1 MVLLCLFLKYKIQ
14 HLEKKYILNQEAAN
28 QKLHRMALELAENL
42 SGSNAALILVGVK
55 DSGLVIANK
64 IATLVRPYIKNEIK
78 IISVTLDKDM
88 PKDVVLSENINLNN
102 LNVLLI
108 DDVANSGKTLLYG
121 LKPFLEYYP
130 RTVQTMVMVERM
142 HKLYPVKPD
151 YVGLSVA
158 TTLEDHIQLE
168 VNNDEVIGAYI
179 THR

>member
-1 MVLLCLFLKYKIQ
+1 M
-14 HLEKKYILNQEAAN
+14 EKKYILNQEAAN

-42 SGSNAALILVGVK
+42 SGSDAALILVGVK

-64 IATLVRPYIKNEIK
+64 IAVLIRPYIKNEIR
-78 IISVTLDKDM
+78 IISVSLDKDL
-88 PKDVVLSENINLNN
+88 PKEVVLSENINLND
-102 LNVLLI
+102 LNVVLI

-121 LKPFLEYYP
+121 LKPFLSHYP

-158 TTLEDHIQLE
+158 TTLEDHIHLE
-168 VNNDEVIGAYI
+168 VSNDEVIGAYI

>member
-1 MVLLCLFLKYKIQ
+1 
-14 HLEKKYILNQEAAN
+14 LEKKYILNQEAAN

-42 SGSNAALILVGVK
+42 SGSDAALILVGVK

-64 IATLVRPYIKNEIK
+64 IAVLIRPYIKNEIR
-78 IISVTLDKDM
+78 IISVSLDKDL
-88 PKDVVLSENINLNN
+88 PKEVVLSENINLND
-102 LNVLLI
+102 LNVVLI

-121 LKPFLEYYP
+121 LKPFLSHYP

-158 TTLEDHIQLE
+158 TTLEDHIHLE
-168 VNNDEVIGAYI
+168 VSNDEVIGAYI

>member
-1 MVLLCLFLKYKIQ
+1 
-14 HLEKKYILNQEAAN
+14 
-28 QKLHRMALELAENL
+28 MALELAENL
-42 SGSNAALILVGVK
+42 SGSDAALILVGVK

-64 IATLVRPYIKNEIK
+64 IAVLIRPYIKNEIR
-78 IISVTLDKDM
+78 IISVSLDKDL
-88 PKDVVLSENINLNN
+88 PKEVVLSENINLND
-102 LNVLLI
+102 LNVVLI

-121 LKPFLEYYP
+121 LKPFLSHYP

-158 TTLEDHIQLE
+158 TTLEDHIHLE
-168 VNNDEVIGAYI
+168 VYNDEVIGAYI

>member
-1 MVLLCLFLKYKIQ
+1 M
-14 HLEKKYILNQEAAN
+14 EKKYILNQEAAS

-42 SGSNAALILVGVK
+42 SGSDAALILVGVK
-55 DSGLVIANK
+55 DSGLVIAQK
-64 IATLVRPYIKNEIK
+64 IAVLIRPYIKNEIK
-78 IISVTLDKDM
+78 IISVSLNKDM
-88 PKDVVLSENINLNN
+88 PKDVILSENMNLND
-102 LNVLLI
+102 LNVVLI

-121 LKPFLEYYP
+121 LKPFLDYYP

-168 VNNDEVIGAYI
+168 VTNDEVIGAYI

>member
-1 MVLLCLFLKYKIQ
+1 
-14 HLEKKYILNQEAAN
+14 LEKKYILNQEAAN

-42 SGSNAALILVGVK
+42 SGSDAALILVGVK
-55 DSGLVIANK
+55 DSGLVLAHK
-64 IATLVRPYIKNEIK
+64 IAFLIRPYIKNEIK
-78 IISVTLDKDM
+78 IISVSLDKDM
-88 PKDVVLSENINLNN
+88 PKEVLLSENINLND
-102 LNVLLI
+102 LNVVLI

-121 LKPFLEYYP
+121 LKPFLDYYP

-158 TTLEDHIQLE
+158 TTLDDHIQLE
-168 VNNDEVIGAYI
+168 VTNDEVVGAYI

>member
-1 MVLLCLFLKYKIQ
+1 
-14 HLEKKYILNQEAAN
+14 
-28 QKLHRMALELAENL
+28 MALELAENL
-42 SGSNAALILVGVK
+42 SGSTAAVILVGVK
-55 DSGLVIANK
+55 DSGLTIANK
-64 IATLVRPYIKNEIK
+64 IAGLLRPYIKNEIK
-78 IISVTLDKDM
+78 IISVSLNKDM
-88 PKDVVLSENINLNN
+88 PKEVILSEAINLND
-102 LNVLLI
+102 LNVVLI

-121 LKPFLEYYP
+121 LKPILDYYP

-168 VNNDEVIGAYI
+168 VANGEVVGAYI

>member
-1 MVLLCLFLKYKIQ
+1 M
-14 HLEKKYILNQEAAN
+14 EKKYILNQESAN

-42 SGSNAALILVGVK
+42 SGSDAALILVGVK

-64 IATLVRPYIKNEIK
+64 IAVLIRPYIRNEIR
-78 IISVTLDKDM
+78 IISVSLDKDL
-88 PKDVVLSENINLNN
+88 PKEVVLSENINLND
-102 LNVLLI
+102 LNVVLI

-121 LKPFLEYYP
+121 LKPFLSYYP

-168 VNNDEVIGAYI
+168 ESNDEVMGAYI
-179 THR
+179 TQR

>member
-1 MVLLCLFLKYKIQ
+1 
-14 HLEKKYILNQEAAN
+14 
-28 QKLHRMALELAENL
+28 MALELAENL
-42 SGSNAALILVGVK
+42 SGSTAAVILVGVK
-55 DSGLVIANK
+55 DSGVVIAHK
-64 IATLVRPYIKNEIK
+64 IAGLLRPYIKNEIK
-78 IISVTLDKDM
+78 IITLSLDKDM
-88 PKDVVLSENINLNN
+88 PKEVLLSEEINLND
-102 LNVLLI
+102 LNVVLI

-121 LKPFLEYYP
+121 LKPFLNYYP

-168 VNNDEVIGAYI
+168 VANGEVIGAYI

>member
-1 MVLLCLFLKYKIQ
+1 
-14 HLEKKYILNQEAAN
+14 
-28 QKLHRMALELAENL
+28 MALELAENL
-42 SGSNAALILVGVK
+42 SGSAAAVILVGVK
-55 DSGLVIANK
+55 DSGLVIAYK
-64 IATLVRPYIKNEIK
+64 IAGLLRPYIKNEIK
-78 IISVTLDKDM
+78 IISVSLNKDM
-88 PKDVVLSENINLNN
+88 PSEVLLSEAINLND
-102 LNVLLI
+102 LNVVLI

-121 LKPFLEYYP
+121 LKPFLDYYP

-168 VNNDEVIGAYI
+168 VANGEVIGAYI

>member
-1 MVLLCLFLKYKIQ
+1 M
-14 HLEKKYILNQEAAN
+14 EKKYILNQEAAN

-42 SGSNAALILVGVK
+42 SGSDAALILVGVK

-64 IATLVRPYIKNEIK
+64 IAVLIRPYIKNEIR
-78 IISVTLDKDM
+78 IISVSLDKDL
-88 PKDVVLSENINLNN
+88 PKEVVLSENINLND
-102 LNVLLI
+102 LNVVLI

-121 LKPFLEYYP
+121 LKPFLSHYP

-168 VNNDEVIGAYI
+168 VSNDEVIGAYI

>member
-1 MVLLCLFLKYKIQ
+1 
-14 HLEKKYILNQEAAN
+14 LEKKYILNQEAAN

-42 SGSNAALILVGVK
+42 SGSDAALILVGVK

-64 IATLVRPYIKNEIK
+64 IAVLIRPYIKNEIR
-78 IISVTLDKDM
+78 IISVSLDKDL
-88 PKDVVLSENINLNN
+88 PKEVVLSENINLND
-102 LNVLLI
+102 LNVVLI

-121 LKPFLEYYP
+121 LKPFLSHYP

-168 VNNDEVIGAYI
+168 VSNDEVIGAYI

>member
-1 MVLLCLFLKYKIQ
+1 M
-14 HLEKKYILNQEAAN
+14 EKNYILNQEAAN

-42 SGSNAALILVGVK
+42 SGSDAALILVGVK

-64 IATLVRPYIKNEIK
+64 IAVLIRPYIRNEIR
-78 IISVTLDKDM
+78 IISVSLDKDL
-88 PKDVVLSENINLNN
+88 PKEVVLSENINLND
-102 LNVLLI
+102 LNVVLI

-121 LKPFLEYYP
+121 LKPFLSHYP

-158 TTLEDHIQLE
+158 TTLEDHIHLE
-168 VNNDEVIGAYI
+168 VSNDEVIGAYI

>member
-1 MVLLCLFLKYKIQ
+1 M
-14 HLEKKYILNQEAAN
+14 EKKYILNQEAAN

-42 SGSNAALILVGVK
+42 SGSDAALILVGVK

-64 IATLVRPYIKNEIK
+64 IAVLIRPYIKNEIR
-78 IISVTLDKDM
+78 IISVSLDKDL
-88 PKDVVLSENINLNN
+88 PKVVVLSENINLND
-102 LNVLLI
+102 LNVVLI
-108 DDVANSGKTLLYG
+108 DDVANSCKTLLYG
-121 LKPFLEYYP
+121 LKPFLSHYP

-158 TTLEDHIQLE
+158 TTLEDHIHLE
-168 VNNDEVIGAYI
+168 VSNDEVIGAYI

>member
-1 MVLLCLFLKYKIQ
+1 
-14 HLEKKYILNQEAAN
+14 LEKKYILNQEAAN

-42 SGSNAALILVGVK
+42 SGSDAALILVGVK
-55 DSGLVIANK
+55 DSGLVIAHK
-64 IATLVRPYIKNEIK
+64 IAVLVRPYIKNEIN
-78 IISVTLDKDM
+78 IISVTLNKDM
-88 PKDVVLSENINLNN
+88 PKDVILSENINLND
-102 LNVLLI
+102 LNVVLI

-121 LKPFLEYYP
+121 LKPFLDYYP

-168 VNNDEVIGAYI
+168 VTNDEVIGAYI

>member
-1 MVLLCLFLKYKIQ
+1 M
-14 HLEKKYILNQEAAN
+14 EKKYILNQESAN

-42 SGSNAALILVGVK
+42 SGSDAALILVGVK

-64 IATLVRPYIKNEIK
+64 IAVLIRPYIKNEIK
-78 IISVTLDKDM
+78 IISVSLDKDL
-88 PKDVVLSENINLNN
+88 PKEVVLSENINLND
-102 LNVLLI
+102 LNVVLI

-121 LKPFLEYYP
+121 LKPFLSYYP

-168 VNNDEVIGAYI
+168 ESNDEVMGAYI
-179 THR
+179 TQR

>member
-1 MVLLCLFLKYKIQ
+1 
-14 HLEKKYILNQEAAN
+14 LEKKYILDLEAAN

-64 IATLVRPYIKNEIK
+64 IAVLVRPYIKNEIK
-78 IISVTLDKDM
+78 IISVSLDKDM
-88 PKDVVLSENINLNN
+88 PKEVLLSENINLND
-102 LNVLLI
+102 LNVVLI

-121 LKPFLEYYP
+121 LKPLLNYYP

-158 TTLEDHIQLE
+158 TTLEDHIHLE
-168 VNNDEVIGAYI
+168 VINDEVVGAYI

>member
-1 MVLLCLFLKYKIQ
+1 M
-14 HLEKKYILNQEAAN
+14 EKVTILNQEAAN

-42 SGSNAALILVGVK
+42 SGNNNAVILVGVK
-55 DSGLVIANK
+55 DSGLTIAGK
-64 IATLVRPYIKNEIK
+64 IAGLLRPYIKNEIK
-78 IISVTLDKDM
+78 IISVSLDKDM
-88 PKDVVLSENINLNN
+88 PKEVSLSEDINLND
-102 LNVLLI
+102 LNVVLI

-121 LKPFLEYYP
+121 LKPILNYYP

-168 VNNDEVIGAYI
+168 VANGEVLGATI

>member
-1 MVLLCLFLKYKIQ
+1 M
-14 HLEKKYILNQEAAN
+14 EKKYILNQESAN

-42 SGSNAALILVGVK
+42 SGSDAALILVGVK

-64 IATLVRPYIKNEIK
+64 IAVLIRPYIKNEIK
-78 IISVTLDKDM
+78 IISVSLDKDL
-88 PKDVVLSENINLNN
+88 PKEVVLSENINLND
-102 LNVLLI
+102 LNVVLI

-121 LKPFLEYYP
+121 LKPFLSYYP

-168 VNNDEVIGAYI
+168 VSNDEVMGAYI
-179 THR
+179 TQR

>member
-1 MVLLCLFLKYKIQ
+1 M
-14 HLEKKYILNQEAAN
+14 EKVTILNQEAAN

-42 SGSNAALILVGVK
+42 SGNDSAVILVGVK
-55 DSGLVIANK
+55 HSGLTIAGK
-64 IATLVRPYIKNEIK
+64 IAGLLKPYIKNEIK
-78 IISVTLDKDM
+78 IISVSLDKDM
-88 PKDVVLSENINLNN
+88 PKEVLLSEDLNLND
-102 LNVLLI
+102 LNVVLI

-121 LKPFLEYYP
+121 LKPILNYYP
-130 RTVQTMVMVERM
+130 RTVQTLVMVERM

-168 VNNDEVIGAYI
+168 VANGEVLGATI

>member
-1 MVLLCLFLKYKIQ
+1 
-14 HLEKKYILNQEAAN
+14 LEKKYILNQEAAN

-42 SGSNAALILVGVK
+42 SGSSAALILVGVK
-55 DSGLVIANK
+55 DSGLVIAYK
-64 IATLVRPYIKNEIK
+64 IAALVRPYIKNEIK
-78 IISVTLDKDM
+78 IISVTLNKDM
-88 PKDVVLSENINLNN
+88 PNEVILSENINLND
-102 LNVLLI
+102 LNVVLI

-121 LKPFLEYYP
+121 LKPFLDYYP

-168 VNNDEVIGAYI
+168 VTNDEVIGAYI

>member
-1 MVLLCLFLKYKIQ
+1 M
-14 HLEKKYILNQEAAN
+14 EKKYILNQEAAN

-42 SGSNAALILVGVK
+42 SGSDAALILVGVK

-64 IATLVRPYIKNEIK
+64 IAVLIRPYIKNEIR
-78 IISVTLDKDM
+78 IISVSLDKDL
-88 PKDVVLSENINLNN
+88 PKEVVLSENINLND
-102 LNVLLI
+102 LNVVLI

-121 LKPFLEYYP
+121 LKPFLSHYP

-168 VNNDEVIGAYI
+168 ESNDEVMGAYI
-179 THR
+179 TQR

>member
-1 MVLLCLFLKYKIQ
+1 
-14 HLEKKYILNQEAAN
+14 LEKKYILNQEAAN

-42 SGSNAALILVGVK
+42 SGSDAALILVGVK
-55 DSGLVIANK
+55 DSGLVIAHK
-64 IATLVRPYIKNEIK
+64 IALLIRPYIKNEIK
-78 IISVTLDKDM
+78 IISVSLDKDM
-88 PKDVVLSENINLNN
+88 PKEVLLSENINLND
-102 LNVLLI
+102 LNVVLI

-121 LKPFLEYYP
+121 LKPLLDYYP

-168 VNNDEVIGAYI
+168 VTNDEVVGAYI

>member
-1 MVLLCLFLKYKIQ
+1 
-14 HLEKKYILNQEAAN
+14 LEKKYILNQEAAN

-42 SGSNAALILVGVK
+42 SGSSAALILVGVK
-55 DSGLVIANK
+55 DSGLVIAHK

-78 IISVTLDKDM
+78 IISVTLNKDM
-88 PKDVVLSENINLNN
+88 PNEVILSENINLND
-102 LNVLLI
+102 LNVVLI

-121 LKPFLEYYP
+121 LKPFLDYYP

-168 VNNDEVIGAYI
+168 VTNDEVIGAYI

>member
-1 MVLLCLFLKYKIQ
+1 
-14 HLEKKYILNQEAAN
+14 
-28 QKLHRMALELAENL
+28 
-42 SGSNAALILVGVK
+42 
-55 DSGLVIANK
+55 
-64 IATLVRPYIKNEIK
+64 
-78 IISVTLDKDM
+78 M
-88 PKDVVLSENINLNN
+88 PKEVILSENMNLND
-102 LNVLLI
+102 LNVVLI

-168 VNNDEVIGAYI
+168 VTNDEVVGAYI

>member
-1 MVLLCLFLKYKIQ
+1 M
-14 HLEKKYILNQEAAN
+14 EKKYILNQEAAN

-42 SGSNAALILVGVK
+42 SGSDAALILVGVK

-64 IATLVRPYIKNEIK
+64 IAVLIRPYIKNEIR
-78 IISVTLDKDM
+78 IISVSLDKDL
-88 PKDVVLSENINLNN
+88 PKEVVLSENINLND
-102 LNVLLI
+102 LNVVLI

-121 LKPFLEYYP
+121 LKPFLSHYP
-130 RTVQTMVMVERM
+130 RTVQPMVMVERM

-158 TTLEDHIQLE
+158 TTLEDHIHLE
-168 VNNDEVIGAYI
+168 VSNDEVIGAYI

>member
-1 MVLLCLFLKYKIQ
+1 
-14 HLEKKYILNQEAAN
+14 
-28 QKLHRMALELAENL
+28 MALELAENL
-42 SGSNAALILVGVK
+42 SGSSAALILVGVK
-55 DSGLVIANK
+55 DNGLVIAYK
-64 IATLVRPYIKNEIK
+64 IAALVRPYIKNEIK
-78 IISVTLDKDM
+78 IISVTLNKDM
-88 PKDVVLSENINLNN
+88 PKDVILSEVINFND
-102 LNVLLI
+102 LNVVLI

-142 HKLYPVKPD
+142 HKLYPVQPD

-168 VNNDEVIGAYI
+168 VTNDEVIGAYI

>member
-1 MVLLCLFLKYKIQ
+1 
-14 HLEKKYILNQEAAN
+14 LEKKYILNQEAAN

-55 DSGLVIANK
+55 DSGLVIAHK
-64 IATLVRPYIKNEIK
+64 IAKLVRPYIKNEIK
-78 IISVTLDKDM
+78 IISVTLNKDM
-88 PKDVVLSENINLNN
+88 PKEVILSENINLND
-102 LNVLLI
+102 LNVVLI

-121 LKPFLEYYP
+121 LKPFLDYYP

-168 VNNDEVIGAYI
+168 VSNDEVIGAYI

>member
-1 MVLLCLFLKYKIQ
+1 M
-14 HLEKKYILNQEAAN
+14 EKKYILNQESAN

-42 SGSNAALILVGVK
+42 SGSDAALILVGVK
-55 DSGLVIANK
+55 DSGLVIAHK
-64 IATLVRPYIKNEIK
+64 IAGLVRPYIKNEIK
-78 IISVTLDKDM
+78 IISVTLNKDM
-88 PKDVVLSENINLNN
+88 PKEVILSENINLND
-102 LNVLLI
+102 LNVVLI

-121 LKPFLEYYP
+121 LKPFLDYYP

-168 VNNDEVIGAYI
+168 IANDEVVGAYI
-179 THR
+179 TQR

>member
-1 MVLLCLFLKYKIQ
+1 
-14 HLEKKYILNQEAAN
+14 
-28 QKLHRMALELAENL
+28 
-42 SGSNAALILVGVK
+42 
-55 DSGLVIANK
+55 
-64 IATLVRPYIKNEIK
+64 
-78 IISVTLDKDM
+78 M
-88 PKDVVLSENINLNN
+88 PKEVILSENINLND
-102 LNVLLI
+102 LNVVLI

-121 LKPFLEYYP
+121 LKPFLDYYP

-168 VNNDEVIGAYI
+168 VTNDEVIGAYI